1 MRIALDKDSKVP
13 VYRQIVDYFS
23 RAIVS
28 GSLQV
33 DTRLPS
39 IRGLAHDLGVS
50 KITVENA
57 YAHLEAEGLVGSRVG
72 SGTFVLPVYDRTGEK
87 EKSREPSWPVWQQG
101 PLARAKRS
109 LQDSMFREA
118 GLGLGPDD
126 PVYFSGG
133 IGDPD
138 LFPVKEF
145 GRVMQR
151 VIRRDGVEGLSY
163 GEPNGH
169 LPLRR
174 TISQVM
180 ASIGIQL
187 KPENILVTT
196 GSQQALNLVVQ
207 ALLRSGDSV
216 IVEEPTYNGILDLF
230 EALNI
235 RPIGIEIDDQG
246 MCVDNL
252 EQLLQTYHPK
262 LIYTIPN
269 FQNPS
274 GVNMSGHRRRMLIEL
289 ARRYNVPVLEDDY
302 VGDLRYEGC
311 AQPALKSLDPGGN
324 VIYVS
329 TFSKMLMP
337 DLRVGFLATEGPVYN
352 TLVNLKCLNDL
363 ATSNLTQRSLNAYLS
378 VGSYHSHLRKTV
390 RIYKKRRDIML
401 EALQHHMKSGLKY
414 AVPKGGLFVWIELE
428 KPIPLRKLIRK
439 SLEEGVGFAP
449 GNGFF
454 ISKGETEQY
463 LRLNFAYQTEEAIWK
478 GVARLSR
485 VIKSCT

>member
-1 MRIALDKDSKVP
+1 M
-13 VYRQIVDYFS
+13 
-23 RAIVS
+23 
-28 GSLQV
+28 
-33 DTRLPS
+33 
-39 IRGLAHDLGVS
+39 
-50 KITVENA
+50 ENA

-72 SGTFVLPVYDRTGEK
+72 SGTFVLPVYCKFKEK
-87 EKSREPSWPVWQQG
+87 EEQREPSWPVWQQG
-101 PLARAKRS
+101 PIARSKRS

-118 GLGLGPDD
+118 GLYSGPGD

-138 LFPVKEF
+138 LFPVREF

-151 VIRRDGVEGLSY
+151 IIKRDGVEGLSY

-180 ASIGIQL
+180 ASIGISL

-207 ALLRSGDSV
+207 ALLRSDDTV

-235 RPIGIEIDDQG
+235 RPIGIEIDEQG
-246 MCVDNL
+246 MCVDRL
-252 EQLLQTYHPK
+252 EPLLQTYHPK

-274 GVNMSGHRRRMLIEL
+274 GVSMSGHRRRVLLEL

-337 DLRVGFLATEGPVYN
+337 DLRIGFLAAEGPVYN

-363 ATSNLTQRSLNAYLS
+363 ATSNLTQRSLDAYLS
-378 VGSYHSHLRKTV
+378 VGSFQSHLRKTL
-390 RIYKKRRDIML
+390 RIYKKRRDIMV
-401 EALQHHMKSGLKY
+401 EALQSHLKSGVKY
-414 AVPKGGLFVWIELE
+414 AVPRGGLFVWIELDT
-428 KPIPLRKLIRK
+428 PLPLAELTRRSI
-439 SLEEGVGFAP
+439 EQGVGFAP

-454 ISKGETEQY
+454 IDKSETVKY
-463 LRLNFAYQTEEAIWK
+463 LRLNFAYQTEEGIRK
-478 GVARLSR
+478 GVARLAR
-485 VIKSCT
+485 VIESFS